1 MRWLLRLLLSDADRR
16 AIENDLAELFELRRH
31 RDGERAATRWL
42 RRQRLLYPLHLV
54 VERVRGAV
62 GSLWALLPHLWRDA
76 GYSLRSLA
84 RTPALTATILLTV
97 GVGLGATTGMI
108 GVVRAV
114 LIKPL
119 PYASPEQLFW
129 IYTDNPPYR
138 FRFSVVDYRALE
150 ADHPAFSAVAAYQT
164 TNVTVTDGGAAER
177 VTAKVV
183 TGSYFP
189 LMGQEALVGRL
200 LDVSDDARG
209 DRVAVLTAAF
219 WARRFASD
227 PAVLGRT
234 MTIDGASYTIVG
246 VLQREVGP
254 LERDVAL
261 LTAARW
267 PPPKRKGP
275 FFTMVLGRLRPDVP
289 HAAALDTLRATNA
302 RLFPIWKSSYQD
314 EKATWGLQD
323 LKSRVVGDVGSTLVI
338 VLAAVGCVLLIAC
351 ANAVNL
357 LVARALDRSRE
368 LAIRSALGASRG
380 RLLQYLTVESA
391 LLTAGAAVVGAA
403 VAALAIQL
411 VTTYGVGYIP
421 RIDEVRLSV
430 PLAGWLAALGI
441 GSGVLILAGGL
452 VPAIHASRQMDRSL
466 RSGGRA
472 ATDGPAARRSRR
484 GLVAVQF
491 ALATPLVVAAAL
503 VATSLDR
510 LSRVSVGIETSQVLT
525 AAVSLSGASYARE
538 SDRKAFWD
546 RSLARVMALP
556 GVQAAA
562 LADSRPPNEA
572 GQSNNFDLEDHPT
585 PAGENQPICTWVGVS
600 PGFFPTVGLRLERG
614 RLLDERSVQDD
625 VVVVDRAW
633 AARFFPG
640 QEVLGRRF
648 RNGGCTTCPW
658 TTVVGVVGN
667 VKWVGMD
674 GSDEG
679 TVYFPFVDMPNA
691 YFVVR
696 ATTDPASL
704 TTALRAAVREL
715 DPGLALSR
723 IATGDELVSES
734 LSAPRYLSVLVGMF
748 ALSALVL
755 SVVGIYGVMTHFVQQ
770 HTRDIG
776 IRLALGGEPW
786 NVRRMIVLQGL
797 RLVVVGVAVGV
808 GVALAGSRL
817 LTTVVYGVSPTDLRT
832 LTIVPLLLVAL
843 AGLVCLVPGR
853 RAAKLDPATI
863 LRDC

>member
-1 MRWLLRLLLSDADRR
+1 M
-16 AIENDLAELFELRRH
+16 
-31 RDGERAATRWL
+31 
-42 RRQRLLYPLHLV
+42 HLV
-54 VERVRGAV
+54 VDRVRAAL
-62 GSLWALLPHLWRDA
+62 GSLWATDA
-76 GYSLRSLA
+76 APLA
-84 RTPALTATILLTV
+84 RRPATACAAWREHRRLTATIVLTV

-114 LIKPL
+114 LVNPL
-119 PYASPEQLFW
+119 PYAAPEQLFW

-189 LMGQEALVGRL
+189 LLGQSRTRGRL
-200 LDVSDDARG
+200 LDASDDARG
-209 DRVAVLTAAF
+209 DRVAVLTAAY

-234 MTIDGASYTIVG
+234 MTIDGASYTVVG
-246 VLQREVGP
+246 VLQKDVGP

-261 LTAARW
+261 FTAARW

-275 FFTMVLGRLRPDVP
+275 FFTTVLGRLRPDVP
-289 HAAALDTLRATNA
+289 QAAALDTLRATNA

-323 LKSRVVGDVGSTLVI
+323 LKSRVVGDVGSTLVM

-351 ANAVNL
+351 ANAINL

-391 LLTAGAAVVGAA
+391 LLTAGAAVVGAG

-411 VTTYGVGYIP
+411 VTAYGVGYIP
-421 RIDEVRLSV
+421 RINEVRLSA
-430 PLAGWLAALGI
+430 PLAGWLAALAV
-441 GSGVLILAGGL
+441 GSGVLILVGGL

-466 RSGGRA
+466 RSGGRS
-472 ATDGPAARRSRR
+472 ATDGPAARRLRR
-484 GLVAVQF
+484 GLVAAQF
-491 ALATPLVVAAAL
+491 ALATPLIVAAAL

-510 LSRVSVGIETSQVLT
+510 LSRVSVGIETNQVLT
-525 AAVSLSGASYARE
+525 AAVSLSGPSYAQE

-614 RLLDERSVQDD
+614 RLLDERSLQDD

-633 AARFFPG
+633 ANRFFPG

-674 GSDEG
+674 KSDEG

-715 DPGLALSR
+715 DPGLALTSV
-723 IATGDELVSES
+723 ATGDDLVSES
-734 LSAPRYLSVLVGMF
+734 LAAPRYLSVLVGMF
-748 ALSALVL
+748 ALSALLL

-832 LTIVPLLLVAL
+832 MTSVPLLLVAL
-843 AGLVCLVPGR
+843 AGLACLVPGR
-853 RAAKLDPATI
+853 RAAKLDPAAI
-863 LRDC
+863 LRDS